1 MYGAQ
6 DPGNWQSFTQRQDVK
21 SLPLMEQK
29 SKFIREQTDYQNL
42 MESVRAQVN
51 VAGIRNNPIVSVVFA
66 GDIDTVTG
74 FTSQLLVTY
83 TSPVTIVGSSPVITV
98 SNGQQGGG
106 SAASISYDYNAG
118 SSTLTTLR
126 FDYVQT
132 ASATNTGAIAAN
144 VLFTPQDLVATAGVV
159 IGQPSLSIAGTYN
172 IATTDYTTSGAGTGA
187 AFQIIVADGTD
198 LDTAVDNLLPSFT
211 TNPTN
216 CAAKTTTGVTF
227 TTIGSGINGVATVV
241 TTGTTAPTITGI
253 TITTPGSGYVVG
265 EQLTIATGALGT
277 GQLITTDDLLSQTT
291 TAGIGNVTGPFTM
304 AISSTSAV
312 GAGGTIT
319 LTGDGANALTAVSV
333 SSIGTGYVNGEVLT
347 ISNADLVTAG
357 FAGATGDVAITLQA
371 SDVQDSDEAAITLTA
386 DNLADA
392 MNTINVAVEGT
403 LFIPTEVISL
413 NAGVLGAGSTGG
425 TITLASASLKGDTL
439 LLSGKNSIEGGVVSN
454 VSDQRP
460 VQGTLTKSATKTA
473 TAE

>member
-144 VLFTPQDLVATAGVV
+144 VISVGVDLVGQGGTVV
-159 IGQPSLSIAGTYN
+159 NPTGTVADGDYSLDGTGY
-172 IATTDYTTSGAGTGA
+172 TTDGSGTGA
-187 AFQIIVADGTD
+187 TFAITISAGVIDIV
-198 LDTAVDNLLPSFT
+198 
-211 TNPTN
+211 
-216 CAAKTTTGVTF
+216 
-227 TTIGSGINGVATVV
+227 
-241 TTGTTAPTITGI
+241 APTI
-253 TITTPGSGYVVG
+253 
-265 EQLTIATGALGT
+265 A
-277 GQLITTDDLLSQTT
+277 
-291 TAGIGNVTGPFTM
+291 
-304 AISSTSAV
+304 
-312 GAGGTIT
+312 
-319 LTGDGANALTAVSV
+319 
-333 SSIGTGYVNGEVLT
+333 
-347 ISNADLVTAG
+347 
-357 FAGATGDVAITLQA
+357 
-371 SDVQDSDEAAITLTA
+371 
-386 DNLADA
+386 
-392 MNTINVAVEGT
+392 GT
-403 LFIPTEVISL
+403 LFIPGEIITFNDAVF
-413 NAGVLGAGSTGG
+413 GAGSLGGSISVDDTALTGD
-425 TITLASASLKGDTL
+425 ILS
-439 LLSGKNSIEGGVVSN
+439 LSGKNSIEGGVVSN